1 VEELQRVVQGWVWES
16 RRSLDSPFDTGL
28 RSTQGESSR
37 GLDTTF
43 STLSN
48 HVIDIVCCLEYDRLW
63 HFLTGYCRTGAMI
76 TEPGRQVDN
85 NIMVVDDERLVN
97 AILARYLS
105 QVGYSCV
112 TAQSGAEA
120 LDKLEAQPCALAL
133 CDVRMPGMDGIELL
147 KRMKQH
153 DAEIAVIM
161 VSAVDNREVAV
172 EAMRAGAYDYVMK
185 PFHFDEVLISV
196 QRALENRRLVLER
209 KEYQRELERK
219 VEERTRELA
228 EKNEELQR
236 LFISAIESIVL
247 TLQAKDEYTEGH
259 SRRVSVHATGIARE
273 MSLPGRE
280 VENIGMAALLH
291 DIGKVG
297 TKESIL
303 NKPGK
308 LTAEEGDHIRSHPL
322 IAASIL
328 EPITPLAEVIAYIKH
343 VHEAY
348 DGGGYPDGLTGD
360 QIPLGARII
369 AVADVF
375 DAMTSLRPYRPAIE
389 ENVVLDHLREEAGKQ
404 FDPTVV
410 QAFLKVYR
418 QARRS

>member
-1 VEELQRVVQGWVWES
+1 
-16 RRSLDSPFDTGL
+16 
-28 RSTQGESSR
+28 
-37 GLDTTF
+37 
-43 STLSN
+43 
-48 HVIDIVCCLEYDRLW
+48 
-63 HFLTGYCRTGAMI
+63 
-76 TEPGRQVDN
+76 
-85 NIMVVDDERLVN
+85 VVDDERLVN
-97 AILARYLS
+97 AILARYLT

-120 LDKLEAQPCALAL
+120 LEKLEVQPCALAL

-147 KRMKQH
+147 KRMKQRYA
-153 DAEIAVIM
+153 DIAVIM

-172 EAMRAGAYDYVMK
+172 EAMRAGAYDYVIK

-196 QRALENRRLVLER
+196 QRALENRRMVLER
-209 KEYQRELERK
+209 KEYQQELERK

-259 SRRVSVHATGIARE
+259 SRRVSVRATDVAIE
-273 MSLPGRE
+273 MSLPDRE
-280 VENIGMAALLH
+280 VENIRMAALLH

-322 IAASIL
+322 VAASIL

-343 VHEAY
+343 VHESY
-348 DGGGYPDGLTGD
+348 DGSGYPDGLRGD

-369 AVADVF
+369 SVADVF
-375 DAMTSLRPYRPAIE
+375 DAMTSPRPYRAAIE
-389 ENVVLDHLREEAGKQ
+389 ENAVLEHLKEEADKQ

-410 QAFLKVYR
+410 LAFLEVYR
-418 QARRS
+418 QAGPS